1 MRTISILLLLPLLVA
16 SCSASRQN
24 SQYVSNPGDEIV
36 DIGYTKARRDAVTG
50 SVSKVKMDNTRMYSN
65 IYEFLEGKVPG
76 LTVQGESIRIRGNNS
91 LLGSNE
97 PLILVDGVEFTNI
110 SDLNP
115 NDVESV
121 DVLKDGTASIY
132 GVRGNNGVILIK
144 MKK

>member
-50 SVSKVKMDNTRMYSN
+50 SVSKVKMDNTRIYSN

>member
-1 MRTISILLLLPLLVA
+1 MRTISFLFLLPLLVA
-16 SCSASRQN
+16 SCSAARQN
-24 SQYVSNPGDEIV
+24 NTYTPNPGDEIV
-36 DIGYTKARRDAVTG
+36 DVGYTKARRDAVTG
-50 SVSKVKMDNTRMYSN
+50 SVSKVKMDNTRMYAD

-76 LTVQGESIRIRGNNS
+76 LTVDGQSIRIRGNNS

-97 PLILVDGVEFTNI
+97 PLILVDGVEFTDV

-115 NDVESV
+115 NEVESV
-121 DVLKDGTASIY
+121 DVIKDGTASIY